1 MKTPC
6 DPCEIRLS
14 GTGGQ
19 GLLLAGLIL
28 AEAAAIY
35 DNKNALQ
42 SQSYGPQ
49 ARGGT
54 SKAELIISSNEID
67 YPKVEHPDILLA
79 MSQESADAYSRDIKR
94 DAVVIVDSFFV
105 TRLPARAIPIPIT
118 DIAREATGRTLTA
131 SMVALGIIAELT
143 GVVSRQAAG
152 LLQLSDRLLASP
164 PAPQRFGIVPARLGI
179 DGAGGH
185 GLGQQVFRVLLL
197 IPLQSRYPLL
207 R

>member
-1 MKTPC
+1 MKTPR

-79 MSQESADAYSRDIKR
+79 MSQESADAYSHDIKR

-118 DIAREATGRTLTA
+118 DIARETTGKAITA

-143 GVVSRQAAG
+143 GVVSRQAMMQAVCARSPKGTEEVNRQAVEAG
-152 LLQLSDRLLASP
+152 IKAAEKLKA
-164 PAPQRFGIVPARLGI
+164 
-179 DGAGGH
+179 GA
-185 GLGQQVFRVLLL
+185 LT
-197 IPLQSRYPLL
+197 
-207 R
+207 

>member
-118 DIAREATGRTLTA
+118 DIAREATGKALTA

-143 GVVSRQAAG
+143 GVVSRQAVMQAVRARSPKGTEEINRQAVEAG
-152 LLQLSDRLLASP
+152 IEAAEKLKAI
-164 PAPQRFGIVPARLGI
+164 AVA
-179 DGAGGH
+179 
-185 GLGQQVFRVLLL
+185 
-197 IPLQSRYPLL
+197 
-207 R
+207 